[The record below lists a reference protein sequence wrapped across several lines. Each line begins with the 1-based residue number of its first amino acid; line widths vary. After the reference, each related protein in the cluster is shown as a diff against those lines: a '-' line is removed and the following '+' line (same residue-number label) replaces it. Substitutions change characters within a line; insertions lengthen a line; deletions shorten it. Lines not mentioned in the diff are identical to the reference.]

1 MNILIKFPTR
11 NRPDKFIQ
19 LFLKYQH
26 MLSSRYP
33 AKFIVT
39 MDLDDP
45 TMNNTKI
52 RNFLNKHTNVSYFY
66 GESKSKIEAINANMD
81 NIGNA
86 DIILLASD
94 DMIPIQ
100 VAYDDIIVTDMR
112 KNFPDLDG
120 VLHYNDGRQGDLL
133 NTFCVMGRKYYDR
146 FGYIYHPAYTSVY
159 ADNEFTS
166 VSRMLGKAKY
176 SPLTLFQHGWINF
189 VGRDALVERNEHPDL
204 YKKDK
209 EIYEA
214 RLKIGFANDKV
225 VNTNTVGA
233 QSGS

>member
-120 VLHYNDGRQGDLL
+120 VRHDDDGRQGDLL
-133 NTFCVMGRKYYDR
+133 NTFCVMGRKY
-146 FGYIYHPAYTSVY
+146 
-159 ADNEFTS
+159 
-166 VSRMLGKAKY
+166 
-176 SPLTLFQHGWINF
+176 
-189 VGRDALVERNEHPDL
+189 
-204 YKKDK
+204 
-209 EIYEA
+209 
-214 RLKIGFANDKV
+214 
-225 VNTNTVGA
+225 
-233 QSGS
+233 